1 MKIRFVDRSEIKVSR
16 KSKSKYRPLK
26 EAISDLEPGGDA
38 IQVKFSDEKELTSLR
53 NVIYTFNRETG
64 SNVRSSADMSKNLIY
79 FYIK

>member
-1 MKIRFVDRSEIKVSR
+1 MKIRFVDRSDIKVSR

-26 EAISDLEPGGDA
+26 EAITELEQGGDA

-53 NVIYTFNRETG
+53 NVIYTYNRETD

-79 FYIK
+79 FYVK